1 MLKQFK
7 KFKRLILKSTL
18 KTKSFLI
25 LFALFFSSL
34 AFAATL
40 TVTRIDGRIPIH
52 DTEDPPFSNI
62 IKCKNSAGEFDMD
75 TDSTEDPLDVA
86 FSTDGLQVFTANQ
99 KQESERGKGNLSMNR
114 LMEPFD
120 VSRSRIRVNGIG
132 DCNDIDSF
140 KITTL
145 AGVSSLNK
153 GERLRNMVVADEGRK
168 FFFSN
173 NNGIIM
179 RFDLSTPNEF
189 KTNTFVQSV
198 ETHAQMHGFAFSDD
212 GTKLITIRFTID
224 TPLVTTYQ
232 LPNPYDI
239 SSITQI
245 HQVDLTDIGITL
257 PTGSGNNL
265 GRDIEFSKSGHAMFV
280 LIQYSVNTPEDKS
293 DIYHFNLEKKFDVST
308 ATFVGNYDVNN
319 LNTANGLGH
328 PVGFTFSSDGMRMFM
343 VQINGGAGVD
353 QINSY
358 QLECPYG
365 LVACVSDPTASIG
378 SQVELA
384 KQNIA
389 LNISTIFKRFEWIK
403 RNRDEEDLSSHK
415 INLNY
420 PNPLLEALALNLEPS
435 AKKTVASLVSKN
447 QKDKKKSKW
456 STWSLGDIYIGNF
469 EKLGF
474 ENAKS
479 IKAKGVT
486 IGADRKFGE
495 NKFFGWAIRYG
506 DNKSNIY
513 SSQQNT
519 EMESLTLN
527 LYGITPTKDN
537 KYINAVVG
545 LSALR
550 IDSIYLGKISGRR
563 NGQQAFSSIN
573 LRTKNNYGKLNI
585 TPSGKFTYGITR
597 LSEYTDF
604 ISMTIDGPTTDVRYE
619 SDTFESGELAAGIL
633 FETEKFETERGSFRP
648 MGAINLFY
656 DFTPDIHYNYSLQGS
671 SQVNQETI
679 TGAYSKRNLR
689 TSIGFESI
697 YGDGY
702 TVTPIY
708 EKVSKIERGKIRQTI
723 SETFIIKL
731 SRTKEENNS
740 SFALNFDPL
749 SNKPAN
755 LSYTKKVNGFDVKL
769 NTNYLG
775 FNNNID
781 YFTNFEISGTF

>member
-7 KFKRLILKSTL
+7 KFKRLILISTL
-18 KTKSFLI
+18 KPKVFLI

-40 TVTRIDGRIPIH
+40 TVTLIDGRIPSH
-52 DTEDPPFSNI
+52 NSSF
-62 IKCKNSAGEFDMD
+62 CKNSAGEYDLNK
-75 TDSTEDPLDVA
+75 DSTEDPLDVA
-86 FSTDGLQVFTANQ
+86 FSTDGLQVFSVNFSQSSAH
-99 KQESERGKGNLSMNR
+99 SGYGNMNMNR
-114 LMEPFD
+114 LSKPFD
-120 VSRSRIRVNGIG
+120 MKSVISDNTPGVGKPSLNC
-132 DCNDIDSF
+132 DDIDSF
-140 KITTL
+140 KVANL
-145 AGVSSLNK
+145 AGASNN
-153 GERLRNMVVADEGRK
+153 RLRNIVVADGGSK
-168 FFFSN
+168 FFISN
-173 NNGIIM
+173 SVGRIM

-189 KTNTFVQSV
+189 KTNTFVQSIV
-198 ETHAQMHGFAFSDD
+198 THAEMHGFALSDD
-212 GTKLITIRFTID
+212 GTKLITIRFTD
-224 TPLVTTYQ
+224 STPLVTTYQ

-257 PTGSGNNL
+257 PTGVNY

-280 LIQYSVNTPEDKS
+280 LIQDSRAGAPVDQS
-293 DIYHFNLEKKFDVST
+293 DIYQFTLEKKFDVST

-319 LNTANGLGH
+319 LNTGNGLGH

-343 VQINGGAGVD
+343 VQIMTGAGVD

-389 LNISTIFKRFEWIK
+389 LNVSTIFKRFEWIK
-403 RNRDEEDLSSHK
+403 RNRDEENLTSHK

-420 PNPLLEALALNLEPS
+420 PNPLLEALALNLEPK

-513 SSQQNT
+513 TSQQNT

-527 LYGITPTKDN
+527 LYGITPTKDD

-656 DFTPDIHYNYSLQGS
+656 DFTPDIHYNYSIQNS
-671 SQVNQETI
+671 SEVNRDTI
-679 TGAYSKRNLR
+679 NGAYSKRNLR

-723 SETFIIKL
+723 SETFIIKF

-749 SNKPAN
+749 SDNPAN

-775 FNNNID
+775 FNNSID

>member
-7 KFKRLILKSTL
+7 KFKRLILISTL
-18 KTKSFLI
+18 KPKVFLI

-40 TVTRIDGRIPIH
+40 TVTLIDGRIPSH
-52 DTEDPPFSNI
+52 NSSF
-62 IKCKNSAGEFDMD
+62 CKNSAGEYDLNK
-75 TDSTEDPLDVA
+75 DSTEDPLDVA
-86 FSTDGLQVFTANQ
+86 FSTDGLQVFSVNFSQSSAH
-99 KQESERGKGNLSMNR
+99 SGYGNMNMNR
-114 LMEPFD
+114 LSKPFD
-120 VSRSRIRVNGIG
+120 MKSVISDNTPGVGKPSLNC
-132 DCNDIDSF
+132 DDIDSF
-140 KITTL
+140 KVANL
-145 AGVSSLNK
+145 AGASDN
-153 GERLRNMVVADEGRK
+153 RLRNIVVADGGSK
-168 FFFSN
+168 FFISN
-173 NNGIIM
+173 RVGRIM

-189 KTNTFVQSV
+189 KTNTFVQSIV
-198 ETHAQMHGFAFSDD
+198 THAEMHGFALSDD
-212 GTKLITIRFTID
+212 GTKLITIRFTD
-224 TPLVTTYQ
+224 STPLVTTYQ

-257 PTGSGNNL
+257 PTGVNY

-280 LIQYSVNTPEDKS
+280 LIQDSRAGAPVDQS
-293 DIYHFNLEKKFDVST
+293 DIYQFTLEKKFDVST

-319 LNTANGLGH
+319 LNTGNGLGH

-343 VQINGGAGVD
+343 VQIMTGAGVD

-403 RNRDEEDLSSHK
+403 RNRDEEDLTSHN

-420 PNPLLEALALNLEPS
+420 PNPLLEALAMNLEPK

-486 IGADRKFGE
+486 LGADRKFGE

-527 LYGITPTKDN
+527 LYGITPTKDD

-656 DFTPDIHYNYSLQGS
+656 DFTPDIHYNYSIQNS
-671 SQVNQETI
+671 SEVNRDTI
-679 TGAYSKRNLR
+679 NGAYSKRNLR

-723 SETFIIKL
+723 SETFIIKF

-749 SNKPAN
+749 SDNPAN

-775 FNNNID
+775 FNNSID

>member
-7 KFKRLILKSTL
+7 KFKRLILISTL
-18 KTKSFLI
+18 KPKVFLI

-40 TVTRIDGRIPIH
+40 TVTLIDGRIPSH
-52 DTEDPPFSNI
+52 NSSF
-62 IKCKNSAGEFDMD
+62 CKNSAGEYDLNK
-75 TDSTEDPLDVA
+75 DSTEDPLDVA
-86 FSTDGLQVFTANQ
+86 FSTDGLQVFSVNFSQSSAH
-99 KQESERGKGNLSMNR
+99 SGYGNMNMNR
-114 LMEPFD
+114 LSKPFD
-120 VSRSRIRVNGIG
+120 MKSVISDNTPGVGKPSLNC
-132 DCNDIDSF
+132 DDIDSF
-140 KITTL
+140 KVANL
-145 AGVSSLNK
+145 AGASDN
-153 GERLRNMVVADEGRK
+153 RLRNIVVADGGSK
-168 FFFSN
+168 FFISN
-173 NNGIIM
+173 RVGRIM

-189 KTNTFVQSV
+189 KTNTFVQSIV
-198 ETHAQMHGFAFSDD
+198 THAEMHGFALSDD
-212 GTKLITIRFTID
+212 GTKLITIRFTD
-224 TPLVTTYQ
+224 STPLVTTYQ

-257 PTGSGNNL
+257 PTGVNY

-280 LIQYSVNTPEDKS
+280 LIQDSRAGAPVDQS
-293 DIYHFNLEKKFDVST
+293 DIYQFTLEKKFDVST

-319 LNTANGLGH
+319 LNTGNGLGH

-343 VQINGGAGVD
+343 VQIMTGAGVD

-403 RNRDEEDLSSHK
+403 RNRDEEDLTSHN

-420 PNPLLEALALNLEPS
+420 PNPLLEALAMNLEPK

-527 LYGITPTKDN
+527 LYGITPTKDD

-656 DFTPDIHYNYSLQGS
+656 DFTPDIHYNYSIQNS
-671 SQVNQETI
+671 SEVNRDTI
-679 TGAYSKRNLR
+679 NGAYSKRNLR

-723 SETFIIKL
+723 SETFIIKF

-749 SNKPAN
+749 SDNPAN

-775 FNNNID
+775 FNNSID

>member
-1 MLKQFK
+1 MKNLIKIKQSVFK
-7 KFKRLILKSTL
+7 GVIKPKI
-18 KTKSFLI
+18 FLI
-25 LFALFFSSL
+25 LFAFIFSSL

-40 TVTRIDGRIPIH
+40 TVTWLDGRIPGGNANC
-52 DTEDPPFSNI
+52 TS
-62 IKCKNSAGEFDMD
+62 FDGD
-75 TDSTEDPLDVA
+75 ALNQDSTEDPMDVA
-86 FSTDGLQVFTANQ
+86 FSTDGLMVFSANKSQ
-99 KQESERGKGNLSMNR
+99 DINARNVGNLSMNR
-114 LMEPFD
+114 LGTAFD
-120 VSRSRIRVNGIG
+120 MTTVKNSDCDDLDAFRINVATGGTYTNG
-132 DCNDIDSF
+132 D
-140 KITTL
+140 
-145 AGVSSLNK
+145 
-153 GERLRNMVVADEGRK
+153 GELHRKLENMQVVDGGKK
-168 FFFSN
+168 FFIMDI
-173 NNGIIM
+173 NGELA

-189 KTNTFVQSV
+189 ETFTYVGKLSFSNEKDSFAISRDGRKVFTLNSTANAPTVTTFSLPGPYDVSSKT
-198 ETHAQMHGFAFSDD
+198 ETHQVNLTTLGLELNDGSDD
-212 GTKLITIRFTID
+212 
-224 TPLVTTYQ
+224 
-232 LPNPYDI
+232 N
-239 SSITQI
+239 
-245 HQVDLTDIGITL
+245 
-257 PTGSGNNL
+257 GS
-265 GRDIEFSKSGHAMFV
+265 DIEFNNTGSAMFV
-280 LIQYSVNTPEDKS
+280 LMKNDTFDGSTLPFSFIHQFKLGKN
-293 DIYHFNLEKKFDVST
+293 FDVST
-308 ATFVGNYDVNN
+308 AEYVGKYQVNDFGN
-319 LNTANGLGH
+319 VHSSREGTGK
-328 PVGFTFSSDGMRMFM
+328 PRGFTFSPDGMKIFI
-343 VQINGGAGVD
+343 VEIQGNFGGANSVD
-353 QINSY
+353 QINSF

-365 LVACVSDPTASIG
+365 LVACVSEPTATIG

-403 RNRDEEDLSSHK
+403 RNRDEEDLTSHK

-420 PNPLLEALALNLEPS
+420 PNPLLEALALNLEPK

-527 LYGITPTKDN
+527 LYGITPTKDD

-708 EKVSKIERGKIRQTI
+708 EKVSKIEEGKIRETI
-723 SETFIIKL
+723 SETFIIKF

-781 YFTNFEISGTF
+781 YFTNFEISGKF